1 MEIRR
6 YGKERVLIAENNKGI
21 RAIDDVYTPATE
33 ENEEHFPYYSSV
45 IFLADNFEEDKLNE
59 LYVEEDMKGE

>member
-45 IFLADNFEEDKLNE
+45 
-59 LYVEEDMKGE
+59 

>member
-6 YGKERVLIAENNKGI
+6 YGNQRILIAENNKGI
-21 RAIDDVYTPATE
+21 REIDDIYTPATE
-33 ENEEHFPYYSSV
+33 ENEEHFPYYASI

-59 LYVEEDMKGE
+59 LYVEEDI